1 MSVVRQLT
9 PRADAASARN
19 TVTFANAGFRN
30 LMDAGASLDLPWAI
44 EMDERDEYPTLTH
57 EPS

>member
-1 MSVVRQLT
+1 
-9 PRADAASARN
+9 
-19 TVTFANAGFRN
+19 
-30 LMDAGASLDLPWAI
+30 MDAGASLDLPWAI